1 MRSAFPL
8 MLLGLGS
15 SITALDFTVVYVAL
29 PQIAHEAGFS
39 PYALQ
44 WVVSG
49 YAVPFGGFLLLGGRL
64 SDRLGRRRMFVAGLL
79 LYGVASLLGGLAS
92 SPVPLICARALQG
105 LGGAVLMPATLS
117 LVVTM
122 FEEGPARNRAMSV
135 WAACGAA
142 GLSLGAL
149 LGGVLTGAFG
159 WKAVFFVNVPLTA
172 VGAAAAF
179 AVLTPDGPRRPGA
192 IDLPGALTGT
202 TGVTALVFAVAQ
214 GPRWGWLSPG
224 VLASAVAAAGLL
236 AAFLVIEA
244 RGRDPLLPPRL
255 LAVRN
260 TATGAGVI
268 LVYGL
273 TLQCVPYFLTLHF
286 QDVLGYDA
294 ITSGLAFLGPTLTIT
309 VGNLA
314 AERLIPRLG
323 LRGTLV
329 FGVAVGAAGTAVLA
343 WRLSADGSYLGL
355 LAGLAGFGLGAGVW
369 FSAMFILASTGAA
382 PQEQGVVS
390 GLSSTVLQA
399 GSAAGLAVLVAVA
412 GRDTAGL
419 TGEALRAATSDGL
432 RSAVLVAAVVS
443 LAGAALAALRPARRN
458 RAGGDR
464 TVKDL
469 AQGDPAGGDPAGG
482 DPAGGD
488 SVAPAG
494 RA

>member
-1 MRSAFPL
+1 MRFVIPL
-8 MLLGLGS
+8 VLLGLGS

-29 PQIAHEAGFS
+29 PHIARQAGFS

-64 SDRLGRRRMFVAGLL
+64 SDLVGRRRMFVAGML

-92 SPVPLICARALQG
+92 SPVPLVCARALQG
-105 LGGAVLMPATLS
+105 VGGAVLMPATLS

-122 FEEGPARNRAMSV
+122 FEEGPARNRAMTV

-159 WKAVFFVNVPLTA
+159 WQAVFFVNVPLTA

-179 AVLTPDGPRRPGA
+179 AVLTPDGRRRAGGF
-192 IDLPGALTGT
+192 DLPGALTGT
-202 TGVTALVFAVAQ
+202 VGVTGLVFAVAQ
-214 GPRWGWLSPG
+214 GPQWGWTSPG

-236 AAFLVIEA
+236 AAFLLIEA
-244 RGRDPLLPPRL
+244 HGRDSLLPPRL
-255 LAVRN
+255 LANRH
-260 TATGAGVI
+260 TAAGTGVI

-286 QDVLGYDA
+286 QEVLGYGA
-294 ITSGLAFLGPTLTIT
+294 AESGLAFLGPTLAIT
-309 VGNLA
+309 AGNLA

-323 LRGTLV
+323 LRGTLIL
-329 FGVAVGAAGTAVLA
+329 GVALGATGTAVLA

-355 LAGLAGFGLGAGVW
+355 LAGVVGFGLGAGLW
-369 FSAMFILASTGAA
+369 FSTMFILASTGVA
-382 PQEQGVVS
+382 PREQGVVS

-412 GRDTAGL
+412 GRETAGPA
-419 TGEALRAATSDGL
+419 GEALRAATAGGL
-432 RSAVLVAAVVS
+432 RSALLVAAVVS
-443 LAGAALAALRPARRN
+443 VAGVVVTLALRPAGR
-458 RAGGDR
+458 DR
-464 TVKDL
+464 L
-469 AQGDPAGGDPAGG
+469 ADHA
-482 DPAGGD
+482 
-488 SVAPAG
+488 
-494 RA
+494 